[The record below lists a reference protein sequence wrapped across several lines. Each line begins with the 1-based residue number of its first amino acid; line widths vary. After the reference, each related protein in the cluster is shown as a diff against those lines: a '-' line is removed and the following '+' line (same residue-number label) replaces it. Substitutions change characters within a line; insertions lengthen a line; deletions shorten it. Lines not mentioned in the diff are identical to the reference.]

1 MRVFNLNLN
10 ERENTSNNHAKRTS
24 SLCFILISLITF
36 ANQIDSLLNSS
47 DNNHHHHR
55 RRRLLNENEYVAKH
69 DDALSLLA
77 PTFSNEC
84 KSDLHCVDGKF
95 CLNGSCVDTCYN
107 GDMSE
112 QCIYFHCNS
121 KQLITNESSS
131 SSANAIIETNNYPQL
146 SSYFSNQK
154 CSWLLKSQT
163 NNKNNKTSLPF
174 IQLSFSR
181 FSTLHTSDYLYIFD
195 GDSIYSPMI
204 ASLR

>member
-1 MRVFNLNLN
+1 MRVFNLN
-10 ERENTSNNHAKRTS
+10 ERENSSNNHAKRTS
-24 SLCFILISLITF
+24 ALCFVLISLITF
-36 ANQIDSLLNSS
+36 INQIDSLLNST
-47 DNNHHHHR
+47 DHHNH
-55 RRRLLNENEYVAKH
+55 LLNENEYVAK

-107 GDMSE
+107 GDMSDR
-112 QCIYFHCNS
+112 CIYFHCNS
-121 KQLITNESSS
+121 KQLVTNQSSS
-131 SSANAIIETNNYPQL
+131 NIIETNNYPQL

-154 CSWLLKSQT
+154 CSWLLKSRNNN
-163 NNKNNKTSLPF
+163 NNKSSLPF

-181 FSTLHTSDYLYIFD
+181 FSILHTSDYLYIFD

-204 ASLR
+204 ASLRYNF